1 MKDRAMNMRIRACV
15 LWLCFAGST
24 AIAADA
30 GDRKFIREGMS
41 EGEVMMK
48 IGKPDSESVDSGGGA
63 KVTVKRWMYF
73 PTSGDPQTITTIT
86 IREGRVTEVSRQV
99 SR

>member
-1 MKDRAMNMRIRACV
+1 MNMSVRACI
-15 LWLCFAGST
+15 LCLCLVTSS

-48 IGKPDSESVDSGGGA
+48 IGRPDSESVDSGGGA
-63 KVTVKRWMYF
+63 KVTTKRWMYF
-73 PTSGDPQTITTIT
+73 PASGDPQTITTIT
-86 IREGRVTEVSRQV
+86 IRDGKVTEISRQV